1 MFYFFFSS
9 SSLILGGVKL
19 EKNHDGEKRTENR
32 LHPLPR
38 RTSPW
43 LRIPCRRCPRRR
55 PPCLLPLFPLCRR
68 RRRPARQRRNHH
80 RLQPGERRLPLRALC
95 RARRPFRAARV
106 LALAIA
112 SRAENAPDEPVTPCG
127 ACRQV
132 MAETAQRFGSDFDV
146 LLLGAT
152 SAILTRAS
160 ALLPFAFRLP

>member
-1 MFYFFFSS
+1 MM
-9 SSLILGGVKL
+9 
-19 EKNHDGEKRTENR
+19 EKRELKIDYTLYREE
-32 LHPLPR
+32 LPR
-38 RTSPW
+38 GYES
-43 LRIPCRRCPRRR
+43 LAAA
-55 PPCLLPLFPLCRR
+55 
-68 RRRPARQRRNHH
+68 ARDAA
-80 RLQPGERRLPLRALC
+80 LRAYCPYSRFAVGAAVLLDNGEIITGCNQENAACNQENAAYPSGLC
-95 RARRPFRAARV
+95 AERVALFAAASAYPAARV